1 MPDTPVLPSG
11 TVTFVFTDIE
21 GSTAMWERA
30 PAIMPAVLAR
40 HDELMRD
47 AIDRHGGYV
56 FATGGDGY
64 AVAFAGAGPAVG
76 FAVEAQRA
84 MRAPE
89 WPDVTPIRVRM
100 AINTGEVNER
110 DGDYF
115 GPAVNRTARMM
126 STAHGGQV
134 VVSAATTHMV
144 GEPPAGAEMVDRG
157 RHRLKDIA
165 QPEQIYELVI
175 DGEAGANLRTS
186 AAEPTTL
193 PRYRTSFMGRSGLL
207 ATLSSLADR
216 ELVTLVGAGGAGKS
230 RLAVEGAAARSHEF
244 ADGVWFVDLTTA
256 SEGEVVD
263 VVLTTVGLP
272 AIGGDL
278 GPLVRWDALLVIDN
292 CEHVLDDAANAIER
306 ILGECPGVRLVATS
320 REALGIDGEQIVPV
334 GPLHLT
340 SEDSIGSPDSVSPAV
355 GLFLDRAR
363 LADPSF
369 APADDDLGAIEQLCS
384 DLDGLPLAIEL
395 AAARIRTSTVP
406 ELTADLFERVGKP
419 DRAARRRPDRH
430 RDLASTVEWSLA
442 LFDEST
448 RAVLRRLAVFEG
460 GFTIDA
466 AANVAATHDVDASQV
481 SGAVRSLV
489 DHSMVQIERGS
500 DGMRYRILEPVRAV
514 ALHHLTEHGELD
526 DAVDRHAA
534 WVASWSRRHRFVDRD
549 RPGWHIDLSE
559 IANQRAALRRLRDV
573 DQTDVSSA
581 IIGSAATALIGAGFV
596 NEVASDLHRLQ
607 SMAAIDDPTVQA
619 DLELA
624 ELQLCEAMGTFDR
637 AHELAER
644 FRRSDDPDLQDF
656 GAAIVVHHFSYTRPR
671 DAVPAQEE
679 IQARGGASPLA
690 HYARAEIAIGAGE
703 PAAGFDALID
713 ALGVDHV
720 TDLGG
725 TPASGALLDLCL
737 VLAALN
743 RSEELAVVVDV
754 VADADFPIAFSAYG
768 PLMNAVV
775 SASAGDVKGTVTQ
788 LVAAGD
794 MERRWAVPLV
804 DLDCLAVG
812 ACAATRLGRNR
823 EAAEALS
830 ALHEQPQRIVS
841 GLALRR
847 AVRTESRSAMG
858 DEAWNTAWQAGAGRA
873 PRTAFDRLVEQLAA

>member
-1 MPDTPVLPSG
+1 MPDTPTPPSG

-30 PAIMPAVLAR
+30 PTTMPAVLTR

-47 AIDRHGGYV
+47 AIDRYGGYV

-84 MRAPE
+84 MRSSK
-89 WPDVTPIRVRM
+89 WPDATPIRVRM
-100 AINTGEVNER
+100 AINTGEVDER

-134 VVSAATTHMV
+134 VVSAGTTHMV
-144 GEPPAGAEMVDRG
+144 GVPPAGAEMVDRG

-165 QPEQIYELVI
+165 QPEQIFELVV

-186 AAEPTTL
+186 TAESTTL

-207 ATLSSLADR
+207 ATLASLADR
-216 ELVTLVGAGGAGKS
+216 ELVTLIGPGGAGKS
-230 RLAVEGAAARSHEF
+230 RLAVEGAAARSDEF

-256 SEGEVVD
+256 SDGEVANVI
-263 VVLTTVGLP
+263 LTTVGLP
-272 AIGGDL
+272 AVGADL
-278 GPLVRWDALLVIDN
+278 GPLVRWDGLLVIDN
-292 CEHVLDDAANAIER
+292 CEHVIDDAANTIER
-306 ILGECPGVRLVATS
+306 ILDECPGVRLVATS

-340 SEDSIGSPDSVSPAV
+340 SDDPAGSVSPAV

-369 APADDDLGAIEQLCS
+369 APTADDLEAIERVCV

-395 AAARIRTSTVP
+395 AAARIRTSSVP
-406 ELTADLFERVGKP
+406 ELAAGLFERTGNP

-466 AANVAATHDVDASQV
+466 AADVAATDDLHASQV

-489 DHSMVQIERGS
+489 DHSMVQIGRGS

-514 ALHHLTEHGELD
+514 ALRHLTDHGELD

-573 DQTDVSSA
+573 EQTDVSSA

-596 NEVASDLHRLQ
+596 TEVASDLHRLQ
-607 SMAAIDDPTVQA
+607 SVAPTDDPTIRS

-624 ELQLCEAMGTFDR
+624 ELQLCEAMGDFDR
-637 AHELAER
+637 AHELAEQ
-644 FRRSDDPDLQDF
+644 FRRGNDPDLQDF
-656 GAAIVVHHFSYTRPR
+656 GAAIAVHHLSYTRPR
-671 DAVPAQEE
+671 DAIPAQEE
-679 IQARGGASPLA
+679 IQTRGGTCPLA
-690 HYARAEIAIGAGE
+690 HYARAEIAVGAGD
-703 PAAGFDALID
+703 PAAGFDALTD
-713 ALGVDHV
+713 ALDVDHV

-737 VLAALN
+737 VLAALD
-743 RSEELAVVVDV
+743 RSDDLAVVVDV
-754 VADADFPIAFSAYG
+754 VADADFSIAFSAYG

-775 SASAGDVKGTVTQ
+775 SASAGDVEGTVRE

-804 DLDCLAVG
+804 DLDCLVIG

-830 ALHEQPQRIVS
+830 ALHEQPQRIIS

-847 AVRTESRSAMG
+847 AVRTESRSAMSE
-858 DEAWNTAWQAGAGRA
+858 EAWNTAWQAGAGRA
-873 PRTAFDRLVEQLAA
+873 PRTAFDRLVQQLAE

>member
-1 MPDTPVLPSG
+1 MP
-11 TVTFVFTDIE
+11 
-21 GSTAMWERA
+21 
-30 PAIMPAVLAR
+30 
-40 HDELMRD
+40 
-47 AIDRHGGYV
+47 
-56 FATGGDGY
+56 
-64 AVAFAGAGPAVG
+64 
-76 FAVEAQRA
+76 
-84 MRAPE
+84 
-89 WPDVTPIRVRM
+89 
-100 AINTGEVNER
+100 
-110 DGDYF
+110 
-115 GPAVNRTARMM
+115 
-126 STAHGGQV
+126 
-134 VVSAATTHMV
+134 
-144 GEPPAGAEMVDRG
+144 
-157 RHRLKDIA
+157 
-165 QPEQIYELVI
+165 
-175 DGEAGANLRTS
+175 TS
-186 AAEPTTL
+186 
-193 PRYRTSFMGRSGLL
+193 
-207 ATLSSLADR
+207 
-216 ELVTLVGAGGAGKS
+216 
-230 RLAVEGAAARSHEF
+230 
-244 ADGVWFVDLTTA
+244 
-256 SEGEVVD
+256 
-263 VVLTTVGLP
+263 
-272 AIGGDL
+272 

-292 CEHVLDDAANAIER
+292 CEHVIDDAANTIER
-306 ILGECPGVRLVATS
+306 ILGKCPGVRLVATS

-340 SEDSIGSPDSVSPAV
+340 SDDSTGSAGSVSPAV

-369 APADDDLGAIEQLCS
+369 APTADDLGAIEQLCA

-406 ELTADLFERVGKP
+406 ELAAGLFERVGKP

-430 RDLASTVEWSLA
+430 RDLASTLEWSLA

-466 AANVAATHDVDASQV
+466 AADVAAIDGIDVSQV

-489 DHSMVQIERGS
+489 DHSMIQIDRGS
-500 DGMRYRILEPVRAV
+500 EGMRYRILEPVRAV
-514 ALHHLTEHGELD
+514 ALHHLTDHGELD

-573 DQTDVSSA
+573 DRTDVSSA

-596 NEVASDLHRLQ
+596 TEVASDLHRLQ
-607 SMAAIDDPTVQA
+607 SVVPIDDPAVRA

-644 FRRSDDPDLQDF
+644 FRRGDDPGLQDF
-656 GAAIVVHHFSYTRPR
+656 GAAIVVHHLSYTRPR

-679 IQARGGASPLA
+679 IQARGGACPLA

-713 ALGVDHV
+713 ALDVDHV

-725 TPASGALLDLCL
+725 TPASGALLDVCL

-743 RSEELAVVVDV
+743 RSEDLAVVVDV
-754 VADADFPIAFSAYG
+754 VAEADFPIVFSAYG

-775 SASAGDVKGTVTQ
+775 SASAGDVEGTVRE
-788 LVAAGD
+788 LVVAGD

-804 DLDCLAVG
+804 DLDCLVVG

-847 AVRTESRSAMG
+847 AVRTESRSAMSE
-858 DEAWNTAWQAGAGRA
+858 EAWNTALQAGAGRA
-873 PRTAFDRLVEQLAA
+873 PREAFDHLVRQLAE

>member
-1 MPDTPVLPSG
+1 
-11 TVTFVFTDIE
+11 
-21 GSTAMWERA
+21 MWERA
-30 PAIMPAVLAR
+30 PTTMPAVLAR
-40 HDELMRD
+40 HDGLMRD
-47 AIDRHGGYV
+47 AIDRHRGYI

-64 AVAFAGAGPAVG
+64 AVAFSAAASAAE

-84 MRAPE
+84 LRAPD
-89 WPDVTPIRVRM
+89 WPDATPIRVRM
-100 AINTGEVNER
+100 AINTGEVDER

-134 VVSAATTHMV
+134 VVSAAATHMI
-144 GEPPAGAEMVDRG
+144 GEPPPGAELVDRG

-165 QPEQIYELVI
+165 QPEQIYELVV
-175 DGEAGANLRTS
+175 DGEVGAHLRAS
-186 AAEPTTL
+186 AAAPTTL

-207 ATLSSLADR
+207 GTLASLADR
-216 ELVTLVGAGGAGKS
+216 ELVTLVGPGGAGKS
-230 RLAVEGAAARSHEF
+230 RLAVEAAAARSHDF

-256 SEGEVVD
+256 SEGEVAD
-263 VVLTTVGLP
+263 VILTTVGLP
-272 AIGGDL
+272 AVGGDL
-278 GPLVRWDALLVIDN
+278 GPLARWDALLVIDN
-292 CEHVLDDAANAIER
+292 CEHVIEDAANAIER
-306 ILGECPGVRLVATS
+306 ILGECPEVRLVATS

-334 GPLHLT
+334 GPLYLT
-340 SEDSIGSPDSVSPAV
+340 PDDSTGSTGSVSPAV

-369 APADDDLGAIEQLCS
+369 APTADDFGAVEQLCA

-395 AAARIRTSTVP
+395 AAARIRTSTVS
-406 ELTADLFERVGKP
+406 ELAAGLFERVGKP

-442 LFDEST
+442 LFDDST
-448 RAVLRRLAVFEG
+448 RAVLCRLSVFEG
-460 GFTIDA
+460 GFTIEA
-466 AANVAATHDVDASQV
+466 AADVAALGDVDASEV
-481 SGAVRSLV
+481 SGAVESLV
-489 DHSMVQIERGS
+489 DHSMVQVERGGA
-500 DGMRYRILEPVRAV
+500 GMRYRILEPVRAV
-514 ALHHLTEHGELD
+514 ALHHLTDHGELD

-534 WVASWSRRHRFVDRD
+534 WVASWSRRHRFADRD

-573 DQTDVSSA
+573 DRTDVSAA

-596 NEVASDLHRLQ
+596 TEVASDLRRLQ
-607 SMAAIDDPTVQA
+607 SVAPIDDPTVRT

-624 ELQLCEAMGTFDR
+624 ELQLCEAMGAFDR

-644 FRRSDDPDLQDF
+644 FRRSDDPGLQDF
-656 GAAIVVHHFSYTRPR
+656 GAAIVVHHLSYTRPR
-671 DAVPAQEE
+671 DAVSAQEE
-679 IQARGGASPLA
+679 IQARGGACPLA
-690 HYARAEIAIGAGE
+690 HYARAEIAIGSGD
-703 PAAGFDALID
+703 PGAGFDALTD

-720 TDLGG
+720 TELTGA
-725 TPASGALLDLCL
+725 PASGALLDLCI
-737 VLAALN
+737 VLAALG
-743 RSEELAVVVDV
+743 RSDDLAVVVDV

-775 SASAGDVKGTVTQ
+775 SASAGDVAGTVRE

-804 DLDCLAVG
+804 DLDCLVVG

-823 EAAEALS
+823 EAIEALS
-830 ALHEQPQRIVS
+830 VLHEQPQRIVS

-847 AVRTESRSAMG
+847 AVRNESRSAMS
-858 DEAWNTAWQAGAGRA
+858 DEAWNTAWQEGAGRA
-873 PRTAFDRLVEQLAA
+873 PRAAFDRLVEQLAD